1 MLARIDPLDAGPRK
15 RAAATERLCVAT
27 RTVKPTTDMI
37 RFVVGPD
44 GRVVADL
51 KHKLPGRGVWVTAT
65 RQALAEAIRRKALA
79 RAFKREVRVEPDLA
93 DRVEALLERSAL
105 DALAI
110 AHKSGAVAAG
120 FTRVEAALQRE
131 NVAALIHAAD
141 AAPDG
146 VAKLAA
152 ARRRAGLEA
161 ERMAVLTLFSS
172 VQLDLALGR
181 ANVIHAALLAGS
193 ESETF
198 LARAVRL
205 DCFRTGPMAGLPA
218 VGEYRIPKSA
228 KAAGRRESM

>member
-27 RTVKPTTDMI
+27 RSVKPITDMI

-51 KHKLPGRGVWVTAT
+51 KRKLPGRGVWVTAT

-110 AHKSGAVAAG
+110 ARKSGAVAAG
-120 FTRVEAALQRE
+120 FAKVEAALQRE
-131 NVAALIHAAD
+131 SVVALIHAAD
-141 AAPDG
+141 AGPDG
-146 VAKLAA
+146 VTKITTA
-152 ARRRAGLEA
+152 ARRRTGPHA
-161 ERMAVLTLFSS
+161 ERIPVVELFSS
-172 VQLDLALGR
+172 AQLDLALGR
-181 ANVIHAALLAGS
+181 ANVIHAALLADRAS
-193 ESETF
+193 DSF
-198 LARAVRL
+198 LARWRSL
-205 DCFRTGPMAGLPA
+205 ERFRSGVP
-218 VGEYRIPKSA
+218 GE
-228 KAAGRRESM
+228 RRTS

>member
-27 RTVKPTTDMI
+27 RSVKPTTDMI

-110 AHKSGAVAAG
+110 ARKSGAVAAG
-120 FTRVEAALQRE
+120 FAKVEAALQRE
-131 NVAALIHAAD
+131 SVVALIHAAD
-141 AAPDG
+141 AGPDG
-146 VAKLAA
+146 VTKIAAA
-152 ARRRAGLEA
+152 ARRRPEPQA
-161 ERMAVLTLFSS
+161 ERIPVVALFSS
-172 VQLDLALGR
+172 AQLDLALGR
-181 ANVIHAALLAGS
+181 SNVIHAALLADRAS
-193 ESETF
+193 DSF
-198 LARAVRL
+198 LARWRSL
-205 DCFRTGPMAGLPA
+205 ERFRSGVP
-218 VGEYRIPKSA
+218 EE
-228 KAAGRRESM
+228 RRTS

>member
-1 MLARIDPLDAGPRK
+1 MLARIEAADAGPR
-15 RAAATERLCVAT
+15 RLAAATERLCVAT
-27 RTVKPTTDMI
+27 RSVKPVTDLI
-37 RFVVGPD
+37 RFVVDPEGQ
-44 GRVVADL
+44 VIADL
-51 KHKLPGRGVWVTAT
+51 KRKLPGRGVWVTAT
-65 RQALAEAIRRKALA
+65 RPALAEAIRRKVFA

-93 DRVEALLERSAL
+93 DWVEALLERSAL

-161 ERMAVLTLFSS
+161 ERMAVVTLFSS
-172 VQLDLALGR
+172 AQLDLALGR
-181 ANVIHAALLAGS
+181 ANVIHAALLADRASDG
-193 ESETF
+193 F
-198 LARAVRL
+198 LARCRSL
-205 DCFRTGPMAGLPA
+205 ERFRTGVPEHRHGA
-218 VGEYRIPKSA
+218 S
-228 KAAGRRESM
+228 

>member
-27 RTVKPTTDMI
+27 RSVKPTTDMI

-51 KHKLPGRGVWVTAT
+51 KRKLPGRGVWVTAT

-110 AHKSGAVAAG
+110 ARKSGAVAAG
-120 FTRVEAALQRE
+120 FAKVEAALQRE
-131 NVAALIHAAD
+131 SVVALIHAAD
-141 AAPDG
+141 AGPDG
-146 VAKLAA
+146 VTKIAAA
-152 ARRRAGLEA
+152 ARRRTGLA
-161 ERMAVLTLFSS
+161 ERIPVVELFSS
-172 VQLDLALGR
+172 TQLDLALGR
-181 ANVIHAALLAGS
+181 SNVIHAALLADRAS
-193 ESETF
+193 DSF
-198 LARAVRL
+198 LARWRSL
-205 DCFRTGPMAGLPA
+205 ERFRSGVP
-218 VGEYRIPKSA
+218 EE
-228 KAAGRRESM
+228 RRTS